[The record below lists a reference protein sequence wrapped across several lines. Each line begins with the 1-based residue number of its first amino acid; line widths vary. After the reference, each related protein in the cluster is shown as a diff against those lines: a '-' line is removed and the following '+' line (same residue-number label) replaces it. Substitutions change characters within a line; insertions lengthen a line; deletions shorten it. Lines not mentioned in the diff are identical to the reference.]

1 MQSATAK
8 MPTLFPTS
16 AITIAE
22 GLRDLVSA
30 FEARQVTVASVT
42 LNRAGKSY
50 RHVVDDT
57 QQGVQ
62 RPVEGRYTDTTIVV
76 TVLSPMEASINAELQ
91 TATTAA
97 ATAAVEW
104 LDEDETT
111 DVAPNTART
120 PIVASSPTMI
130 RLDRE
135 ISRVAASSHIV
146 LVTGE
151 SGTGKTTAAQLVHDR
166 SSRSKGPFIDINCA
180 ALPDALVESELF
192 GYERGAFTGAAER
205 KQGLFEVAAGGT
217 LFLDEIS
224 NLPLDLQATLL
235 RVIETQEVRAV
246 GASSHVQ
253 VDVRYI
259 AATNRDL
266 LALSSEG
273 KFRQDLFYRLNVIPV
288 VLPPVRA
295 RKNDIPMLSLHF
307 LRRFAGEQG
316 KALRAF
322 SSEAMRLLLEY
333 PWPGNVRELENSIE
347 HAAVL
352 AKGGRVEVWD
362 LPSSLRQSMEAP
374 ATMAEREIHHV
385 MQVLEE
391 CAWNKKLTARKL
403 GISRNTLYAILKRH
417 NISPSRPVNH

>member
-8 MPTLFPTS
+8 MPTLFPIS
-16 AITIAE
+16 APTIAE

-30 FEARQVTVASVT
+30 FEARQVTVASIT

-62 RPVEGRYTDTTIVV
+62 RPVEGRYIDTAIVV

-111 DVAPNTART
+111 DAAPNTART

-135 ISRVAASSHIV
+135 ISRVAASNHIV

-180 ALPDALVESELF
+180 ALPDTLVESELF
-192 GYERGAFTGAAER
+192 GYEWGDVTAAAER

-217 LFLDEIS
+217 LFLDEIGE
-224 NLPLDLQATLL
+224 LKLELQAKLL
-235 RVIETQEVRAV
+235 KAIEQQKLRRLGGTKDIRCNVRI
-246 GASSHVQ
+246 
-253 VDVRYI
+253 I
-259 AATNRDL
+259 AASARNL
-266 LALSSEG
+266 QQMVSEG
-273 KFRQDLFYRLNVIPV
+273 KFREDLFYRLAVLEVSVAPLRQRREDIALLVHDRLVYEQQLASLPTPFEIEDEAIAELV
-288 VLPPVRA
+288 VY
-295 RKNDIPMLSLHF
+295 D
-307 LRRFAGEQG
+307 
-316 KALRAF
+316 
-322 SSEAMRLLLEY
+322 
-333 PWPGNVRELENSIE
+333 WPGNIRQLHNVLSRLATRTDEGMPIKATAARSEIARFQPGTPNNHCPVASE
-347 HAAVL
+347 RAVL
-352 AKGGRVEVWD
+352 
-362 LPSSLRQSMEAP
+362 LP
-374 ATMAEREIHHV
+374 
-385 MQVLEE
+385 
-391 CAWNKKLTARKL
+391 
-403 GISRNTLYAILKRH
+403 
-417 NISPSRPVNH
+417 